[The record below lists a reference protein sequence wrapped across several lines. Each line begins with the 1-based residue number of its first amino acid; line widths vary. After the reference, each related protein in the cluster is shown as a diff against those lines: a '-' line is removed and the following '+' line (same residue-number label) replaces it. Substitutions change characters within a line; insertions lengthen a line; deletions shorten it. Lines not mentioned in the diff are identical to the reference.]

1 MGIRSTSPTWSPTS
15 SSGPTARAT
24 SISTSSCGTRPAASV
39 PGSGTPSEEL
49 ARSFEPGD
57 YLRVRGKTQ
66 VFQGSLQV
74 ILTHID
80 VLDPN
85 RVEAEDFLPQSSQ
98 NVAKLMARLREVL
111 LAMNNPHLR
120 ALVECFLIDDE
131 FVRKF
136 TTAPAGIKNHHAYQG
151 GLLEHVVTLLNVA
164 DRILDLYPEID
175 RDLLLTG
182 IFLHDIGKVDELSYD
197 RAFAYTDEG
206 QLVGHLVMGVE
217 MLRDKVERTEKLT
230 GEPFPPELLLR
241 LKHMI
246 VSHHGT
252 YEFGSP
258 KLPMTLEAIA
268 LHYLDNLDAKIH
280 AFSREIRDDPSRDSN
295 WTPFQQ
301 SLGAGSTRERPAQRP
316 TDPTRSTS
324 ETRTVVVEVPRGS
337 NRSIHVSREETMRG
351 PRLTISGML
360 VVVGLLALGMAALF
374 SAVAVLDLAGGRDYA
389 RYLALHGAGC
399 PLPERGGTGLLPW
412 LRSVCGG
419 VPGAGRMGL
428 DRRPARPRP
437 LPRAR

>member
-1 MGIRSTSPTWSPTS
+1 MSRRYVNQLSHGDSVDESYLVADKQLRANRQGNLYLQLELRDKTGSV
-15 SSGPTARAT
+15 GARLWNA
-24 SISTSSCGTRPAASV
+24 
-39 PGSGTPSEEL
+39 SEEL

-66 VFQGSLQV
+66 IFQGSLQV

-80 VLDPN
+80 VLDPH

-98 NVAKLMARLREVL
+98 NATKLMARLREVL
-111 LAMNNPHLR
+111 LTMNNPHLR
-120 ALVECFLIDDE
+120 ALIECFLIDDD

-136 TTAPAGIKNHHAYQG
+136 ISAPAGIKNHHAYQG
-151 GLLEHVVTLLNVA
+151 GLLEHVVALLNIA

-175 RDLLLTG
+175 RDLLVTG

-217 MLRDKVERTEKLT
+217 MLRDKVERTAKLT
-230 GEPFPPELLLR
+230 GESFPPELLLR

-246 VSHHGT
+246 VSHHGA

-258 KLPMTLEAIA
+258 KLPMTLEAVA

-301 SLGAGSTRERPAQRP
+301 SLGR
-316 TDPTRSTS
+316 
-324 ETRTVVVEVPRGS
+324 
-337 NRSIHVSREETMRG
+337 
-351 PRLTISGML
+351 RLYKGTPN
-360 VVVGLLALGMAALF
+360 
-374 SAVAVLDLAGGRDYA
+374 LDLSGSD
-389 RYLALHGAGC
+389 
-399 PLPERGGTGLLPW
+399 
-412 LRSVCGG
+412 S
-419 VPGAGRMGL
+419 L
-428 DRRPARPRP
+428 D
-437 LPRAR
+437 L

>member
-1 MGIRSTSPTWSPTS
+1 MNQLSHGDSVDESYLVADKQLRANRQGNLYLQLELRDKTGSV
-15 SSGPTARAT
+15 GARLWNA
-24 SISTSSCGTRPAASV
+24 
-39 PGSGTPSEEL
+39 SEEL

-66 VFQGSLQV
+66 IFQGSLQV

-98 NVAKLMARLREVL
+98 NAAKLMARLREL
-111 LAMNNPHLR
+111 LLTMNNPHLR
-120 ALVECFLIDDE
+120 ALIECFLIDDD

-136 TTAPAGIKNHHAYQG
+136 SSAPGGIKNHHAYQG
-151 GLLEHVVTLLNVA
+151 GLLEHVVALLNIA

-217 MLRDKVERTEKLT
+217 MLRDKVNRSEKLT
-230 GEPFPPELLLR
+230 GESFPPELLLR

-246 VSHHGT
+246 VSHHGA

-258 KLPMTLEAIA
+258 KLPMTLEAVA
-268 LHYLDNLDAKIH
+268 LHYLDNFDAKIH
-280 AFSREIRDDPSRDSN
+280 AYSREIRDDPSRDSN

-301 SLGAGSTRERPAQRP
+301 SLGRRLYKGLP
-316 TDPTRSTS
+316 TAES
-324 ETRTVVVEVPRGS
+324 S
-337 NRSIHVSREETMRG
+337 NG
-351 PRLTISGML
+351 D
-360 VVVGLLALGMAALF
+360 ALGA
-374 SAVAVLDLAGGRDYA
+374 
-389 RYLALHGAGC
+389 
-399 PLPERGGTGLLPW
+399 
-412 LRSVCGG
+412 
-419 VPGAGRMGL
+419 
-428 DRRPARPRP
+428 
-437 LPRAR
+437 

>member
-1 MGIRSTSPTWSPTS
+1 MSRRYVNQLTHGDSVDETFLVADKQLRANRQGNLYLQLELRDKT
-15 SSGPTARAT
+15 GCLGARLWNAT
-24 SISTSSCGTRPAASV
+24 
-39 PGSGTPSEEL
+39 EEL

-66 VFQGSLQV
+66 IFQGSLQI

-80 VLDPN
+80 VLDPG
-85 RVEAEDFLPQSSQ
+85 RVESEEFLPQSSQ

-111 LAMNNPHLR
+111 LAMTNPHLR

-136 TTAPAGIKNHHAYQG
+136 TASPAGIKNHHAYQG
-151 GLLEHVVTLLNVA
+151 GLLEHVVAILNVA
-164 DRILDLYPEID
+164 DRIVDLYPEID

-217 MLRDKVERTEKLT
+217 MLREKVERTAELT
-230 GEPFPPELLLR
+230 GESFPPQLLLR

-246 VSHHGT
+246 VSHHGS

-280 AFSREIRDDPSRDSN
+280 TFSREIRDDPSRDTS
-295 WTPFQQ
+295 WTPFHQ
-301 SLGAGSTRERPAQRP
+301 SLGR
-316 TDPTRSTS
+316 
-324 ETRTVVVEVPRGS
+324 
-337 NRSIHVSREETMRG
+337 
-351 PRLTISGML
+351 RLYKGTPGLELSG
-360 VVVGLLALGMAALF
+360 G
-374 SAVAVLDLAGGRDYA
+374 D
-389 RYLALHGAGC
+389 GAE
-399 PLPERGGTGLLPW
+399 L
-412 LRSVCGG
+412 
-419 VPGAGRMGL
+419 
-428 DRRPARPRP
+428 
-437 LPRAR
+437 